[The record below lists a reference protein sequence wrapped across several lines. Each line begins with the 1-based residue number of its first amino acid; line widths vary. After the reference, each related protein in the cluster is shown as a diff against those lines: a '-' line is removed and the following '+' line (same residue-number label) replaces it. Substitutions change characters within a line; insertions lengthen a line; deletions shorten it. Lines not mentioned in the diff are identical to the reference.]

1 MYTAKVIRKDVV
13 PQGTRVFVDFI
24 DGATVLSETC
34 IPQNVDGLKYWIKS
48 RLETLNSAPAI
59 ESAFPDG
66 VDADVSD
73 PVVTPPTPT
82 PEEIARKDWLADYY
96 KWIKVKT
103 TLIDTGI
110 LTGNETKVLQLKT
123 KVQNNFLPAY
133 LDFII

>member
-24 DGATVLSETC
+24 DGATVLSESC
-34 IPQNVDGLKYWIKS
+34 IPQNVDGLKFWIKS
-48 RLETLNSAPAI
+48 RLETLNSAPEI

-82 PEEIARKDWLADYY
+82 QAELDEAQWLKDYRTWV
-96 KWIKVKT
+96 KVKT
-103 TLIDTGI
+103 TLIDTGV
-110 LTGNETKVLQLKT
+110 LTGSETKVVQLKT
-123 KVQNNFLPAY
+123 KVTTDFLPAY
-133 LDFII
+133 LDFI